1 MKHSK
6 TMASRVPP
14 HTSRLHRPILFRSL
28 AIAYVA
34 VLCLSIA
41 KFAGAQVQTEADA
54 AFYPF
59 NAAFLVQ
66 ANGQTFYDW
75 GSNQNTYA
83 DVQWGWGQ
91 DYNIYPAMDH
101 YEYSHHQADLT
112 ILDTTV
118 NSMLTSPTW
127 DTAHGGYL
135 VTTGDTWNDDVGWT
149 IQLFTRAYQLTG
161 NQNYLSQATNDWN
174 FVMNNGNGGGWDPA
188 KGGIWEEGT
197 SKYSKCTLS
206 NSNFV
211 YTGVALYQ
219 ITKNAAY
226 LTGAEKVYA

>member
-1 MKHSK
+1 MKHSR
-6 TMASRVPP
+6 TIASRVPS
-14 HTSRLHRPILFRSL
+14 HTRRLRHSLLFRSL
-28 AIAYVA
+28 VIAYVA
-34 VLCLSIA
+34 VLCLSISQ
-41 KFAGAQVQTEADA
+41 FAGAQVQTEADA

-66 ANGQTFYDW
+66 ANGHTFYDW

-101 YEYSHHQADLT
+101 YEYSHNQADLT
-112 ILDTTV
+112 LLDATV

-127 DTAHGGYL
+127 DTAKGGYL

-161 NQNYLSQATNDWN
+161 NQDYLS
-174 FVMNNGNGGGWDPA
+174 
-188 KGGIWEEGT
+188 
-197 SKYSKCTLS
+197 
-206 NSNFV
+206 
-211 YTGVALYQ
+211 
-219 ITKNAAY
+219 
-226 LTGAEKVYA
+226 